1 MFGSKKTET
10 VTSATPAAPKSTSTA
25 SSSSA
30 LNSIVSGTKIEGKVH
45 CENDIRIDG
54 HLKGSLTC
62 NSKVIIGPS
71 GMVDGDIECENAV
84 IEGHFVG
91 ILTVKDSLQVKESAN
106 IKGDINTDKLVVHS
120 GAVFNVSCLMKNE
133 MIHETSKATSNGV
146 YHEV

>member
-54 HLKGSLTC
+54 HLKG
-62 NSKVIIGPS
+62 
-71 GMVDGDIECENAV
+71 
-84 IEGHFVG
+84 
-91 ILTVKDSLQVKESAN
+91 
-106 IKGDINTDKLVVHS
+106 
-120 GAVFNVSCLMKNE
+120 CLLY
-133 MIHETSKATSNGV
+133 TSRCV
-146 YHEV
+146 

>member
-1 MFGSKKTET
+1 MFGSKKSET
-10 VTSATPAAPKSTSTA
+10 VTNSTPSKSVTSSA
-25 SSSSA
+25 SSSA

-45 CENDIRIDG
+45 CDNDIRIDG
-54 HLKGSLTC
+54 SLKGSLTC

-71 GMVDGDIECENAV
+71 GSVDGDIECENAV

-91 ILTVKDSLQVKESAN
+91 ILTVRDSLQVKESAN

-133 MIHETSKATSNGV
+133 MHHESIPSSNGI
-146 YHEV
+146 YEEVG

>member
-10 VTSATPAAPKSTSTA
+10 VTNVTTAASKSTSTV

-71 GMVDGDIECENAV
+71 GMVDGDIECDNAV

-91 ILTVKDSLQVKESAN
+91 ILTVRDSLQVKESAN

-133 MIHETSKATSNGV
+133 MVHESIKTSSNGV
-146 YHEV
+146 YQEV

>member
-10 VTSATPAAPKSTSTA
+10 VSASSTPTPTKNTSSSN
-25 SSSSA
+25 SSSA
-30 LNSIVSGTKIEGKVH
+30 LNSIVSGTKIEGKIH

-54 HLKGSLTC
+54 YLKGSLTC

-71 GMVDGDIECENAV
+71 GSVDGDIECENAV
-84 IEGHFVG
+84 IEGHFLG
-91 ILTVKDSLQVKESAN
+91 ILTVRDSLQVKESAN

-133 MIHETSKATSNGV
+133 MKHETVSSSNGV

>member
-1 MFGSKKTET
+1 MFGTKKTET
-10 VTSATPAAPKSTSTA
+10 VNTTSSPVTKSITTSG
-25 SSSSA
+25 SSSA
-30 LNSIVSGTKIEGKVH
+30 LNSIVNGTRIEGKIH

-54 HLKGSLTC
+54 YLKGSLTC

-71 GMVDGDIECENAV
+71 GNVDGDIDCENAV

-91 ILTVKDSLQVKESAN
+91 ILTVRDSLQVKESAN

-133 MIHETSKATSNGV
+133 ISTEKASSNGV
-146 YHEV
+146 YHEVEN

>member
-10 VTSATPAAPKSTSTA
+10 VTNSTPVTKSNANGVT
-25 SSSSA
+25 SSA
-30 LNSIVSGTKIEGKVH
+30 LNSIVHGTRIDGKVH
-45 CENDIRIDG
+45 CEHDIRIDG

-71 GMVDGDIECENAV
+71 GIVDGDIECENAV
-84 IEGHFVG
+84 IEGHFLG
-91 ILTVKDSLQVKESAN
+91 ILTVRDSLQVKESAN

-133 MIHETSKATSNGV
+133 MVHEKTSSSNGV
-146 YHEV
+146 YQEVG

>member
-10 VTSATPAAPKSTSTA
+10 LSSATPAAPKSTSTVG
-25 SSSSA
+25 SSSA

-54 HLKGSLTC
+54 QLKGSLTC

-71 GMVDGDIECENAV
+71 GMVDGDIECENAM

-91 ILTVKDSLQVKESAN
+91 ILTVRDSLQVKETAN

-133 MIHETSKATSNGV
+133 IIHTTSKTTSNGV
-146 YHEV
+146 YHEE